1 MKTFKAYLEE
11 ENIDEGFLRIIQNS
25 FTKLRKKILSL
36 LKRLEFGKT
45 VRINLNAVSS
55 LSEEK
60 ADLKSRM
67 GYYSEFCT
75 AYELSKI
82 ITSNKASLVGKS
94 PDDLKRIRDNYKKD
108 KLLSKKNDFGKD
120 SKKVPDEAKRME
132 ESGLAL
138 ANSIWSDMQKNLQDL
153 QIIDFEIKITGESG
167 KGITKADI
175 ELVARKKNT
184 NEIVDHIEASL
195 KAYKDWNINVSN
207 STFTSWVINLL
218 APDIGGFQTKTTVDS
233 KVNEFVKRYG
243 LEKQMKRIQ
252 DLQAGE
258 DSPAKLKKKIGREA
272 AKKLVDDRGVYIEV
286 RNLMI
291 DVFEKQY
298 SSRKE
303 EINNNF
309 LKLLGFDGTDDLY
322 LSVQKQ
328 AGKKVQVLS
337 SRSSEKFN
345 EILKNMKKD
354 LNIEFEKSNSKVNTG
369 IIFKSG
375 NIILFKSNFAF
386 RDLDKVSQFVSFKD
400 WV

>member
-1 MKTFKAYLEE
+1 MKTFSAYLKEE
-11 ENIDEGFLRIIQNS
+11 DIDEGLLRLIKNS
-25 FTKLRKKILSL
+25 FRKLRKKILRSFER
-36 LKRLEFGKT
+36 LKMGKT
-45 VRINLNAVSS
+45 VRVSLNAASS

-94 PDDLKRIRDNYKKD
+94 PDDLKKIRDSYKKD
-108 KLLSKKNDFGKD
+108 KLLSKENDFGKD

-175 ELVARKKNT
+175 ELVARKKST
-184 NEIVDHIEASL
+184 SEVVDHIEASL

-272 AKKLVDDRGVYIEV
+272 AKKLVDDRGVYLEV

-303 EINNNF
+303 EINSNF

-345 EILKNMKKD
+345 EILKNMKKNLD
-354 LNIEFEKSNSKVNTG
+354 IEFEKSNSKVNTG

-375 NIILFKSNFAF
+375 DTILFKSNFAF